1 MEGGW
6 VYVEMTNLVT
16 YIARLIE
23 NEWLRFTMVAALVTG
38 FVLNED
44 LDLQTLV
51 KRLSERGVEPYQ
63 SAPDGSPES
72 PILKEA
78 ISSLLKAL

>member
-63 SAPDGSPES
+63 SAPES

-78 ISSLLKAL
+78 ISSLLNAL